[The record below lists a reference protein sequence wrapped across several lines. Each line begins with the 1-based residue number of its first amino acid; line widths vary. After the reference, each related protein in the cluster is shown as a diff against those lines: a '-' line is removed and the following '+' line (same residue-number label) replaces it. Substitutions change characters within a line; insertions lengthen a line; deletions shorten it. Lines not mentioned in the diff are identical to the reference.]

1 MPFIYIA
8 VAVILVVA
16 IARIANYY
24 IPMPGSVKTVINIA
38 LTLIVVGMML
48 WLINTYIPM
57 AGAIKALLNLVV
69 FLAACVGVL
78 QALGL
83 WDSTLRLWHDF
94 RNHAAGPGQPGK

>member
-16 IARIANYY
+16 IAWLANHY
-24 IPMPGSVKTVINIA
+24 IPMPRGSQAVINIV
-38 LTLIVVGMML
+38 LTLIVVGIVL

-57 AGAIKALLNLVV
+57 AGAIKALLNVVV

-78 QALGL
+78 QAVGL
-83 WDSTLRLWHDF
+83 WDSTRRLWHDF
-94 RNHAAGPGQPGK
+94 RNHAAGPGQPR